1 MPSGPL
7 KGLPFTA
14 VVGADS
20 AKKAIEC
27 ALVNPDVRSV
37 LITGD
42 VGSAKTTLARSVSN
56 LVSAEVVN
64 CPANVTEEQL
74 FGGLDVERTISSGK
88 PEAMPGILAKADG
101 KILYIDDIDL
111 MERSVLAGVMDAVQS
126 GVVRSERGPISAEY
140 QCETLLI
147 ATMGTE
153 GPGLS
158 PHMLDRFDLSAFMV
172 PVEDELR
179 SEIIRRNTEDPEE
192 LERRFAASE
201 IEESEDLERAMRILS
216 EVRISGDLMD
226 TASELAYAVGA
237 EGSRG
242 DISTV
247 HCARSIA
254 ALDGRTEVSSED
266 LEAAAVF
273 ALAHRRSDDFV
284 PPEPPPEQSPEQD
297 EKDEDD
303 EQKDDGEEEE
313 DGKDL
318 PENMEGSG
326 MEEMLF
332 AIGREFRIIDY
343 LEGNERLPA
352 RTKTRKGRRA
362 MAISADG
369 TGRYVRSRIPS
380 GKTADIAFDAT
391 VRAAA
396 PYQKVRRSEN
406 VSIVIEKSDLKE
418 KVRER
423 RSGATLMFLV
433 DASGSLG
440 VRSRMET
447 VKGAILSMLKQSYV
461 KRDRIGMMAFRRRSA
476 EMILPPTK
484 SVEYCYDRLEELPT
498 GGKTPLA
505 EALVTMGEFMT
516 SYARCHI
523 GERCFAIV
531 VTDGRGNV
539 PLSEGASPKEE
550 IIRIA
555 EGTRIPGVRW
565 IVIDASAKFPRTF
578 DAEELAEALEARYY
592 RLEDLDADRF
602 AEMVKGAVDDRS

>member
-1 MPSGPL
+1 MPPGPL
-7 KGLPFTA
+7 KGFPFTA

-20 AKKAIEC
+20 TKKAIAC
-27 ALVNPDVRSV
+27 AIVNPDIRSV
-37 LITGD
+37 LITGGT
-42 VGSAKTTLARSVSN
+42 GSAKTTLARSVSN
-56 LVSAEVVN
+56 LVAAEMVN

-74 FGGLDVERTISSGK
+74 FGGLDVEKTLSSGK
-88 PEAMPGILAKADG
+88 PESMPGMLARADG
-101 KILYIDDIDL
+101 NILYIDDVDL
-111 MERSVLAGVMDAVQS
+111 MERSVLAGIMDAVQT
-126 GVVRSERGPISAEY
+126 GTVKLERGPVSTEY
-140 QCETLLI
+140 RCKTLLI
-147 ATMGTE
+147 ATMGSE
-153 GPGLS
+153 GPGMS
-158 PHMLDRFDLSAFMV
+158 PHMLDRFDLSSYIMPA
-172 PVEDELR
+172 EDSQR
-179 SEIIRRNTEDPEE
+179 AEIIRRNTDDREE
-192 LERRFAASE
+192 LAKRFESSEREA
-201 IEESEDLERAMRILS
+201 SEDLCRAMGILS
-216 EVRISGDLMD
+216 EVRISDDLME

-254 ALDGRTEVSSED
+254 ALDGRKEVSPED

-273 ALAHRRSDDFV
+273 ALAHRRSEDFV
-284 PPEPPPEQSPEQD
+284 PPEPPPEQTPNRKGDED
-297 EKDEDD
+297 EKDKDGGEDD
-303 EQKDDGEEEE
+303 ES
-313 DGKDL
+313 GKEL
-318 PENMEGSG
+318 PENMEHPGTQ
-326 MEEMLF
+326 EMLF

-352 RTKTRKGRRA
+352 KTKTRKGRRA

-369 TGRYVRSRIPS
+369 TGRYVRSKIPS
-380 GKTADIAFDAT
+380 GKTTDIAFDAT

-396 PYQKVRRSEN
+396 PYQRVRNSEN
-406 VSIVIEKSDLKE
+406 VSIVIEKSDLRE

-461 KRDRIGMMAFRRRSA
+461 KRDRIGMMAFRRRTA

-539 PLSEGASPKEE
+539 PLSEGRSPKEE
-550 IIRIA
+550 ILGIA

-565 IVIDASAKFPRTF
+565 IVIDASAKFPRTY

-592 RLEDLDADRF
+592 RLEELDADRF